1 MRILLMQSL
10 GYSFLV
16 LGVIG
21 VLLPVLQ
28 GSICF
33 LIGLAIL
40 SRHAAWAER
49 LMTRLKQRFPR
60 LGHLVDVAEA
70 RAEAWWDRATL
81 WVRR

>member
-1 MRILLMQSL
+1 MRIILMQSL
-10 GYSFLV
+10 GYGFLV

-21 VLLPVLQ
+21 VLLPILQ

-49 LMTRLKQRFPR
+49 LMNRLKQRFPR
-60 LGHLVDVAEA
+60 LGQLVDVAET
-70 RAEAWWDRATL
+70 RAEGWWNRITL
-81 WVRR
+81 WARR